1 MSQGLL
7 GSERPLQEQYA
18 TALFDLD
25 GVCFAGDCD
34 IPHAADGVNGA
45 RAAGM
50 TLTFV
55 TNNASRAP
63 HSVVTKLAQ
72 HGIEGR
78 DGEVFSAAM
87 DAVALLAEH
96 IPAPAPVLVIGGE
109 GVRAALE
116 EAGYQPVDSAEA
128 QPVAVV
134 QGFAPQVD
142 WAMLTEGVYAIN
154 NGALHVATNMDATLP
169 TERGFAIGNGSLV
182 AAVVNATGKQPLAAG
197 KPHPGI
203 YERAL
208 KRSGGTAPIAI
219 GDRLDTDLVGAR
231 GADIPGLHVLTGVS
245 DARAVLQAKPQE
257 RPSFLHTDLR
267 GLAEPHPVPLFENES
282 WRVGSWQASLDGQT
296 ALLTDGTASSRIPL
310 DAELAA
316 SESAIGPVELSLD
329 AYRALASLLWWAS
342 DEKCLSELSLPQV
355 TVRA

>member
-1 MSQGLL
+1 MSRGLL
-7 GSERPLQEQYA
+7 GSERPIQEQYA

-25 GVCFAGDCD
+25 GVCFAGDRD
-34 IPHAADGVNGA
+34 IPYAAHGVNGA

-63 HSVVTKLAQ
+63 QSVVTKLAK
-72 HGIEGR
+72 HGIEGH

-87 DAVALLAEH
+87 DAVALLSEY
-96 IPAPAPVLVIGGE
+96 IPASAPVLVIGGE

-128 QPVAVV
+128 RPVAVV

-245 DARAVLQAKPQE
+245 DARDVLLAGPEE

-267 GLAEPHPVPLFENES
+267 GLAEVHPEPQREGDT
-282 WRVGSWQASLDGQT
+282 WRVRDWQATVDGQ
-296 ALLTDGTASSRIPL
+296 AAVLSRGGESLRILL

-316 SESAIGPVELSLD
+316 SQDAESPVELSLD
-329 AYRALASLLWWAS
+329 AYRALASLLWWAR
-342 DEKCLSELSLPQV
+342 DEQRLGDLILPVV
-355 TVRA
+355 TVKA